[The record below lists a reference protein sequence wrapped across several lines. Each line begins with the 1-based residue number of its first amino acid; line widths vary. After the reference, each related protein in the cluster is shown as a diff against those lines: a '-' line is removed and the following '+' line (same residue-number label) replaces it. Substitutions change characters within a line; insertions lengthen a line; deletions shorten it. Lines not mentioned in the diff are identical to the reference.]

1 MMFIITAEILTK
13 KYPSPSRMKDYQL
26 YIFDFDMTLFDSMKG
41 VKRCYKKAFEAVG
54 FPFDEKKCQIY
65 IRESID
71 HTFERFSNA
80 PCKRR
85 EFVMAFIRESANS
98 MLKNTVIFPETE
110 GVIKALMLKGKN
122 LCIAS
127 GKTEE
132 RIKSILK
139 DHGLCGAFEH
149 VIGYERTMEPKPSPY
164 CLEYI
169 ISKYSIPKDRICY
182 VGDARNDMLAARNAG
197 VDGIYIPRGNPD
209 DAPCAFRIETLRDL
223 LV

>member
-1 MMFIITAEILTK
+1 
-13 KYPSPSRMKDYQL
+13 MKDYRL

-41 VKRCYKKAFEAVG
+41 VKRCYRKAFQAVG
-54 FPFDEKKCQIY
+54 FPFDERKCQIY
-65 IRESID
+65 IRESLD

-85 EFVMAFIRESANS
+85 EFVAAFVRESES
-98 MLKNTVIFPETE
+98 CMVKNTTIFPETE
-110 GVIKALMLKGKN
+110 SVIKALMLRGKR

-127 GKTEE
+127 GKSED

-139 DHGLCGAFEH
+139 EYGLCGAFEH

-164 CLEYI
+164 CLDYLM
-169 ISKYSIPKDRICY
+169 SKYDIPMEEVCY
-182 VGDARNDMLAARNAG
+182 VGDAMNDMLAAQNAG
-197 VDGIYIPRGNPD
+197 IDGIYIPRGNPD
-209 DAPCAFRIETLRDL
+209 DAPCAYRIESLRDL

>member
-1 MMFIITAEILTK
+1 
-13 KYPSPSRMKDYQL
+13 MKDYQL
-26 YIFDFDMTLFDSMKG
+26 YIFDFDMTLFESMKG

-54 FPFDEKKCQIY
+54 FPFDEKKCQMY

-85 EFVMAFIRESANS
+85 EFVMAFIRESENC
-98 MLKNTVIFPETE
+98 MLKNTTIFPETD
-110 GVIKALMLKGKN
+110 GVIKALMLKGKR

-132 RIKSILK
+132 RIKAILR

-149 VIGYERTMEPKPSPY
+149 VIGYERMKEPKPSPY

-169 ISKYSIPKDRICY
+169 MSKYDIPKDRVCY
-182 VGDARNDMLAARNAG
+182 VGDAMNDMLAAKNAG
-197 VDGIYIPRGNPD
+197 IDGIYIPRGNPD
-209 DAPCAFRIETLRDL
+209 DPPCAFRIESLRDL

>member
-1 MMFIITAEILTK
+1 
-13 KYPSPSRMKDYQL
+13 MKDYSL

-41 VKRCYKKAFEAVG
+41 VKICYRKAFQAVG
-54 FPFDEKKCQIY
+54 FPFDESKCQQY

-85 EFVMAFIRESANS
+85 EFIAAFIRESETS
-98 MLKNTVIFPETE
+98 MLHNTVIFPETDH
-110 GVIKALMLKGKN
+110 VIKALMLRGKR

-127 GKTEE
+127 GKSED

-139 DHGLCGAFEH
+139 NHGLCGAFEH
-149 VIGYERTMEPKPSPY
+149 VIGYERTLEPKPSPY
-164 CLEYI
+164 CLNYI
-169 ISKYSIPKDRICY
+169 ISKYDIPKDRICY
-182 VGDARNDMLAARNAG
+182 VGDAVNDMKAAQNAG
-197 VDGIYIPRGNPD
+197 IDGIYIPRGNPE
-209 DAPCAFRIETLRDL
+209 DATCTVKIDSLRDL

>member
-1 MMFIITAEILTK
+1 MMSVTDAENLTK
-13 KYPSPSRMKDYQL
+13 KYPSPTWMKDYQL

-169 ISKYSIPKDRICY
+169 ISKYSISKDRICY

>member
-1 MMFIITAEILTK
+1 
-13 KYPSPSRMKDYQL
+13 MKDYSL

-41 VKRCYKKAFEAVG
+41 VKICYRKAFQAVG
-54 FPFDEKKCQIY
+54 FPFDESKCQQY

-85 EFVMAFIRESANS
+85 EFIAAFIRESETS
-98 MLKNTVIFPETE
+98 MLHNTVIFPETDH
-110 GVIKALMLKGKN
+110 VIKALMLRGKR

-127 GKTEE
+127 GKSED

-139 DHGLCGAFEH
+139 NHGLCGAFEH
-149 VIGYERTMEPKPSPY
+149 VIGYERTLEPKPSPY
-164 CLEYI
+164 CLNYI
-169 ISKYSIPKDRICY
+169 MSKYDIPKDRICY
-182 VGDARNDMLAARNAG
+182 VGDAVNDMKAARNAG
-197 VDGIYIPRGNPD
+197 IDGIYIPRGNPE
-209 DAPCAFRIETLRDL
+209 DAPCTVKIDSLRDL